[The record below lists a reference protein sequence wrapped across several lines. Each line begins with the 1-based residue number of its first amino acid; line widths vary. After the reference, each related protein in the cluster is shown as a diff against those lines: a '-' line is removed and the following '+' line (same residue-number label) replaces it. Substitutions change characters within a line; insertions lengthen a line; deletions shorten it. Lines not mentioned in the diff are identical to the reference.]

1 MSLRH
6 AILGFLSVRPMSG
19 YDLKRTFDQSV
30 RHFWS
35 ADQAAIYRMLSE
47 LEAAGLVAHERIAQ
61 ETRPDRKLFHATA
74 SGLSALDEWLTAS
87 APAVPRR
94 EPLLVKLFFSG
105 RLTSDE
111 MQGLLRDELD
121 AVNVEMG
128 AFKTYVAHM
137 GASLASADAERRA
150 MMVGPLVTLTNGVT
164 LGVAYRAWL
173 QGLLRDS
180 SAGTLTAERLLD
192 ALRSTLDTE

>member
-35 ADQAAIYRMLSE
+35 ADQAAIYRMLGE
-47 LEAAGLVAHERIAQ
+47 LESDGLVEHERIAQ

-74 SGLSALDEWLTAS
+74 SGLLALDAWLA
-87 APAVPRR
+87 APAPSVPRR

-105 RLTSDE
+105 RLTPE
-111 MQGLLRDELD
+111 AMQGLVRDELD
-121 AVNVEMG
+121 AVDGEMG
-128 AFKTYVAHM
+128 AFKTYVAAI
-137 GASLASADAERRA
+137 GARVESADAETRA
-150 MMVGPLVTLTNGVT
+150 VMIGPLVTLTNGVR

-173 QGLLRDS
+173 RGLLHEA
-180 SAGTLTAERLLD
+180 SAGTLTAERLVD
-192 ALRSTLDTE
+192 ELRTALDTE

>member
-35 ADQAAIYRMLSE
+35 ADQAAIYRMLSD

-74 SGLSALDEWLTAS
+74 SGLSALDEWLTAA

-105 RLTSDE
+105 RLTEGE
-111 MQGLLRDELD
+111 MQGLLREELD
-121 AVNVEMG
+121 AVNAEMG
-128 AFKTYVAHM
+128 AFQTYVAAM
-137 GASLASADAERRA
+137 GASVASADADRRA
-150 MMVGPLVTLTNGVT
+150 MMIGPLVTLTNGVT

-180 SAGTLTAERLLD
+180 RAGTLTAERLLD
-192 ALRSTLDTE
+192 ELRSTLDAE

>member
-47 LEAAGLVAHERIAQ
+47 LEADGLVAHERIAQ

-111 MQGLLRDELD
+111 VQGLLRDELD
-121 AVNVEMG
+121 AVNAEMS
-128 AFKTYVAHM
+128 AFKTYVAGM
-137 GASLASADAERRA
+137 GARAESADAERRA
-150 MMVGPLVTLTNGVT
+150 VMIGPLVTLTNGVR

-173 QGLLRDS
+173 QGLLRES
-180 SAGTLTAERLLD
+180 SAGTLTAERLLNELRAALD
-192 ALRSTLDTE
+192 AE